1 MNLLKEKYQKLTLVS
16 RKTKR
21 VASSHNWLLAL
32 GTYAYLR
39 NDKKGIASL
48 LPLTKAQKTLRYNFL
63 TTKNKRLGKEETSRG
78 QARQEAKFI
87 LPKLEFLYK
96 EVLQNHQKFLK
107 KRFCLWIKQEI
118 NKPST
123 KAHSLAKN
131 DNMSS
136 IVERHHSV
144 RWWMDLYKKKCR
156 VKH

>member
-48 LPLTKAQKTLRYNFL
+48 LPLAKGRKSLRYNSL
-63 TTKNKRLGKEETSRG
+63 TIKTKRPGKAETSRE
-78 QARQEAKFI
+78 QARLEAQSF
-87 LPKLEFLYK
+87 LPELKSLYK

>member
-1 MNLLKEKYQKLTLVS
+1 MKESYQKLTLVS
-16 RKTKR
+16 QKTRR

-32 GTYAYLR
+32 GAHAYLL
-39 NDKKGIASL
+39 NDKKGITSL

-87 LPKLEFLYK
+87 LPKLEFLFREDLK
-96 EVLQNHQKFLK
+96 NHQKFLK
-107 KRFCLWIKQEI
+107 KNFCFWIKREI

-131 DNMSS
+131 DGMSS

>member
-48 LPLTKAQKTLRYNFL
+48 LPLAKAQKSLRYNSL
-63 TTKNKRLGKEETSRG
+63 TLKTKRPGKEETVRE
-78 QARQEAKFI
+78 QARIEAQSF
-87 LPKLEFLYK
+87 LPELERLYK
-96 EVLQNHQKFLK
+96 STLRTYQKFLK
-107 KRFCLWIKQEI
+107 KNFCLWIKKEI

-123 KAHSLAKN
+123 RVYQSGTARNL
-131 DNMSS
+131 SS
-136 IVERHHSV
+136 IVDGGHSF
-144 RWWMDLYKKKCR
+144 RWWMDLYKKMQS
-156 VKH
+156 